1 MFFIDLNDKRIKT
14 FECSLEKL
22 QNDSPV
28 IHFLFKHNLCILS
41 MMTTLLLKDSPR
53 QVSNKL
59 TISNK
64 KSQLTILT
72 RFGIQ
77 IRKMYTE
84 ENIRMKVT

>member
-1 MFFIDLNDKRIKT
+1 MFSIDSNDKRIKT

-41 MMTTLLLKDSPR
+41 MMTTLLLKDFPR
-53 QVSNKL
+53 QVSN
-59 TISNK
+59 IK
-64 KSQLTILT
+64 KSQLTIFT

-77 IRKMYTE
+77 SRKMYTE